1 MHKCSLDASV
11 HLVKLPRMALP
22 TMMCQDICPYLCAFS
37 SGPCLNWWWWW
48 WGPSSVVQ
56 QARDKCPLSHRRPHC
71 YNHPC
76 DGGHFVPA
84 RSCCPGLSHFPLF
97 RGFCVA
103 LCLFHP
109 LRRPLTFS
117 ICFVSPLFFGDA
129 LFPRT
134 HSERPPTH
142 SPQEVWGEAIS
153 PNSGPHFEVKL
164 S

>member
-1 MHKCSLDASV
+1 MQFGCIRAPRQTAQNGSANDDVSRYLSISVCIFIRSLPK
-11 HLVKLPRMALP
+11 LVVVVRALVS
-22 TMMCQDICPYLCAFS
+22 CA
-37 SGPCLNWWWWW
+37 
-48 WGPSSVVQ
+48 
-56 QARDKCPLSHRRPHC
+56 ARDKCPLSHRRPHC
-71 YNHPC
+71 YNHPG

-129 LFPRT
+129 LFPRAL
-134 HSERPPTH
+134 RPH
-142 SPQEVWGEAIS
+142 IHILHRKFEA
-153 PNSGPHFEVKL
+153 KQYQQTQDL
-164 S
+164 TLK